1 MKKNSYILIL
11 IFSLILILPILDSV
25 FHFSPIKE
33 LFEKRQPTS
42 KPQFSWNKEII
53 INYPKNFEKFYDDN
67 FGFRKT
73 LIYLHSQIMD
83 KVFDQSPSEQAVIGK
98 NDWLFF
104 NNNQSL
110 IDVEGRVIYN
120 QTLLDKGIEALYQNW
135 KNLKKN
141 NIDYVLVIAADKST
155 IYPEFLPDYIHP
167 NGPSRLDQFLTRL
180 NKLHPDFPII
190 DLRKSMLAAK
200 NKQEIYY
207 KTDTHWNKIGAYY
220 GYLGVMNFLA
230 KKHPELKPKSLNQFT
245 QKIGDEKQGDIADI
259 MNLKIFDVE
268 HDLIPKNSFG
278 YKDITTDTDK
288 KQFHK
293 PNFFIHK
300 NQNLPILFSYKDS
313 FMDNLMYFVS
323 DHFSKSYYINE
334 FPCNINANFI
344 AKYQANIVIQE
355 MWEGRMEEVLKSC
368 SY

>member
-1 MKKNSYILIL
+1 MKKNSYILICFFL
-11 IFSLILILPILDSV
+11 LILVLPILDSI

-33 LFEKRQPTS
+33 LFEKRQPAL
-42 KPQFSWNKEII
+42 KPQFSWNKEVL

-73 LIYLHSQIMD
+73 LIYLNSQIMD
-83 KVFDQSPSEQAVIGK
+83 KVFDQSPSELAVIGK

-104 NNNQSL
+104 NNYHSL
-110 IDVEGRVIYN
+110 VDVEGRIIYDPG
-120 QTLLDKGIEALYQNW
+120 LLDRGIKALYQNW

-155 IYPEFLPDYIHP
+155 IYSEFFPDYIHP
-167 NGPSRLDQFLTRL
+167 NSPTRLDQFLTRL
-180 NKLHPDFPII
+180 NQLYPDFPVI
-190 DLRKSMLAAK
+190 DLRKSMFEAK
-200 NKQEIYY
+200 KKQEIYY

-220 GYLGVMNFLA
+220 GYLEIMNFLS
-230 KKHPELKPKSLNQFT
+230 KKHPDLKPKLFNQFT
-245 QKIGDEKQGDIADI
+245 RKIGDKKHGDIADI
-259 MNLKIFDVE
+259 MNLEIFDIE
-268 HDLIPKNSFG
+268 YDLIPKTPFE
-278 YKDITTDTDK
+278 YTEITTDLNR

-300 NQNLPILFSYKDS
+300 NQNLPVLFFYKDS

-334 FPCNINANFI
+334 FPCNINPEFVV
-344 AKYQANIVIQE
+344 KYQTDIVIQE
-355 MWEGRMEEVLKSC
+355 MWEGRVEEVLKEC
-368 SY
+368 K

>member
-1 MKKNSYILIL
+1 MKKNSYILICFFL
-11 IFSLILILPILDSV
+11 LILVLPILDSI

-33 LFEKRQPTS
+33 LFEKRQPAL
-42 KPQFSWNKEII
+42 KPQFSWNKEVL

-83 KVFDQSPSEQAVIGK
+83 KVFDQSPSERAVIGK

-104 NNNQSL
+104 NNYHSL
-110 IDVEGRVIYN
+110 VDVEGRIIYDSS
-120 QTLLDKGIEALYQNW
+120 LLDRGIKALYQNW

-141 NIDYVLVIAADKST
+141 NIDYLLVIAADKST
-155 IYPEFLPDYIHP
+155 IYSEFLPDYIHP
-167 NGPSRLDQFLTRL
+167 NGPTRLDQFLSRL
-180 NKLHPDFPII
+180 NQLYPDFPVI
-190 DLRKSMLAAK
+190 DLRKPMLEAK
-200 NKQEIYY
+200 KKQEIYY

-220 GYLGVMNFLA
+220 GYLEVMNFLA
-230 KKHPELKPKSLNQFT
+230 KKHLELKPKLLNQFT
-245 QKIGDEKQGDIADI
+245 QKIGDKKQGDIADI
-259 MNLKIFDVE
+259 MNLEIFDVE
-268 HDLIPKNSFG
+268 HDLIPKTPFE
-278 YKDITTDTDK
+278 YTEITTDLNR

-300 NQNLPILFSYKDS
+300 NQNLPVLFSYKDS

-334 FPCNINANFI
+334 FPCNINPEFVV
-344 AKYQANIVIQE
+344 KYQATIVIQE
-355 MWEGRMEEVLKSC
+355 MWEGRVEEVLKEC
-368 SY
+368 K